1 MFSRGRAASTT
12 QASRGLANSWKRKGS
27 QLLRYRAI
35 VFLKSSLCGYDT
47 GMLHKDVLIRLCH
60 ARDLLRDI
68 EDETLSI
75 RRVARDVGMSTFHF
89 IRLFKAVFG
98 ETPKQCQLK
107 ARLEKA
113 KYLLMITDASVTDVC
128 METGFSSL
136 GTFTYVFT
144 RRVGMSP
151 KIYRRKMRGIMTSPS
166 EIPEQLI
173 PGCFSLM
180 RGR

>member
-1 MFSRGRAASTT
+1 
-12 QASRGLANSWKRKGS
+12 
-27 QLLRYRAI
+27 
-35 VFLKSSLCGYDT
+35 
-47 GMLHKDVLIRLCH
+47 MLHKDVLIRLCQ
-60 ARDLLRDI
+60 ARDLLREIDG
-68 EDETLSI
+68 EGSPSI
-75 RRVARDVGMSTFHF
+75 RRVAREIGMSPYHF

-98 ETPKQCQLK
+98 ETPKQCQLQ

-113 KYLLMITDASVTDVC
+113 KYLLMVTDSSVTDVC

-144 RRVGMSP
+144 RRMGMAP
-151 KIYRRKMRGIMTSPS
+151 TLYREKMRALMRCPD

-180 RGR
+180 CGR